1 MEQQILSFPKGFVWG
16 ASTSSYQIEGAWN
29 EDGKGESIWDRFSH
43 TTGKIL
49 DGSNGDVACDHYH
62 RYQEDVGLMTELGLK
77 AYRFSISWPRVV
89 PGGKGE
95 ANPKGLDFYD
105 RLVDALLAVGIEP
118 FVTLYHWDLPQK
130 LQEQG
135 GWANR
140 ETAEHFEAYAVA
152 VSRRLGDRVRNWMT
166 HNEPWVAAFVGHLY
180 GEHAPG
186 VKDLKTALQAA
197 HHILLSHGRAVPAL
211 RAGGGGR
218 TRVGIAHNLEWVN
231 PFTQSEE
238 DLSAARRHDGAF
250 NRWFLDPVFKG
261 SYPQDMLEWYGEKAP
276 TMEAQD
282 LETIAVPVDFLGVN
296 YYTRR
301 TIAHDAKG
309 DFVRAKRIWY
319 HFIPH
324 ASFEQW
330 EVNPEALYL
339 LLRRVHREYGQ
350 PVMYVTESGTPNGE
364 EVRPDGTVADPQR
377 LDYLKRHFAAAW
389 HAIQE
394 GVKLRGY
401 FVWSLMDNFE
411 LAFGFSKRFGL
422 TRVDYSTRKRSVKES
437 GRWYADVIRRNG
449 IVIETPA

>member
-1 MEQQILSFPKGFVWG
+1 MEQPILRFPKGFVWG

-43 TTGKIL
+43 TPGKIL
-49 DGSNGDVACDHYH
+49 DGSSGDVACDHYH
-62 RYQEDVGLMTELGLK
+62 RYQEDVGLMRELGLK

-89 PGGKGE
+89 PDGKGE

-105 RLVDALLAVGIEP
+105 RLVDALLAAGIEP
-118 FVTLYHWDLPQK
+118 FATLYHWDLPQK

-140 ETAEHFEAYAVA
+140 DTAAHFESYVSA

-186 VKDLKTALQAA
+186 LKDLKTALQAA

-218 TRVGIAHNLEWVN
+218 TRVGIVHNLEWVN

-238 DLSAARRHDGAF
+238 DLAAARRHDGAF

-261 SYPQDMLEWYGEKAP
+261 SYPQDMLEWYGAKAP
-276 TMEAQD
+276 AMQARD
-282 LETIAVPVDFLGVN
+282 LQTIAVPVDFLGVN

-309 DFVRAKRIWY
+309 DFLKVKRIWY
-319 HFIPH
+319 HFVPH
-324 ASFEQW
+324 ANFEQW

-350 PVMYVTESGTPNGE
+350 PVMYVTESGTPSGE
-364 EVRPDGTVADPQR
+364 EVRPDGTVSDPQR

-394 GVKLRGY
+394 GVKIRGY

-411 LAFGFSKRFGL
+411 WSSGYTKRFGL
-422 TRVDYSTRKRSVKES
+422 AHVDYSTQKRTIKES
-437 GRWYADVIRRNG
+437 GRWYAETIRRNG
-449 IVIETPA
+449 IVM

>member
-1 MEQQILSFPKGFVWG
+1 MEQQNLSFPKGFVWG
-16 ASTSSYQIEGAWN
+16 ASTASYQIEGAWN

-43 TTGKIL
+43 ALGKIL

-62 RYQEDVGLMTELGLK
+62 RYQEDVGLMKELGLR
-77 AYRFSISWPRVV
+77 AYRFSISWPRVL
-89 PGGKGE
+89 PHGKGE

-105 RLVDALLAVGIEP
+105 RLVDALLAARIEP
-118 FVTLYHWDLPQK
+118 FATLYHWDLPQK

-140 ETAEHFEAYAVA
+140 ETVAHFEAYAGA

-186 VKDLKTALQAA
+186 LEDLKTALQAA
-197 HHILLSHGRAVPAL
+197 HHILLSHGRVVPAL
-211 RAGGGGR
+211 RAGGDGR
-218 TRVGIAHNLEWVN
+218 TRVGIVHNLEWVN

-238 DLSAARRHDGAF
+238 DLAAARRHDGAF

-261 SYPQDMLEWYGEKAP
+261 TYPQDMLEWYAEKAP
-276 TMEAQD
+276 TVETQD

-301 TIAHDAKG
+301 TIAHDTKG
-309 DFVRAKRIWY
+309 DFLKVKRIWY
-319 HFIPH
+319 HFVPH
-324 ASFEQW
+324 ANFEQW

-350 PVMYVTESGTPNGE
+350 PVMYVTESGTPSGE
-364 EVRPDGTVADPQR
+364 EVRPDGMVADPQR

-411 LAFGFSKRFGL
+411 WNSGYTKRFGL
-422 TRVDYSTRKRSVKES
+422 AYVDFATQKRTIKES
-437 GRWYADVIRRNG
+437 GRWYAETIRRNG
-449 IVIETPA
+449 IVM